1 MEFLKLLT
9 ETPGVPGRE
18 ELVRSVILRE
28 IEGVFDEVRVD
39 SLGSLICTK
48 KAASGKA
55 PVARVMLAAHMD
67 QIGFYVR
74 HIDDKGFIRIHNVG
88 GFDPRN
94 LTAQKVRIGGKKEIF
109 GVLNPATKPTHI
121 ATDEDRRKQFQIA
134 DFFIDTGMSAK
145 KVRELVRVGDPV
157 TLVRDFSELGDF
169 VAGQAMDNRAAVWVA
184 VRAMQRVK
192 KSPYDIHAV
201 FTVQEEVGLRG
212 AGPAT
217 FGLDPEPC
225 IALDTTLAC
234 DIPGTPPEQAITQ
247 AGAGVGIKVMDGAS
261 ISDRSLVDQF
271 VATAEKKKI
280 PYQLEILPAGG
291 TDAGAMQRSRSGIR
305 TITLSVPTRYIHTV
319 NEMVHRDD
327 LHAARDL
334 LAAWL
339 SG

>member
-28 IEGVFDEVRVD
+28 IEGVFDEVKVD

-48 KAASGKA
+48 KASSGKA
-55 PVARVMLAAHMD
+55 PAARVMLAAHMD

-74 HIDDKGFIRIHNVG
+74 HIDDHGFIRIHNVG

-109 GVLNPATKPTHI
+109 GVLNPSGKPVHI
-121 ATDEDRRKQFQIA
+121 ATEEDRKKQYQIS
-134 DFFIDTGMSAK
+134 DFFIDTGMGAK

-157 TLVRDFSELGDF
+157 TLVRDFSELGNF
-169 VAGQAMDNRAAVWVA
+169 VCGQAMDNRAAVWVL

-217 FGLDPEPC
+217 FGLDPEIC

-234 DIPGTPPEQAITQ
+234 DTPGIPPEQAITQ
-247 AGAGVGIKVMDGAS
+247 AGSGVGIKVMDGAS
-261 ISDRSLVDQF
+261 ISDRSLLDQF
-271 VATAEKKKI
+271 VLTAEKKKI
-280 PYQLEILPAGG
+280 PHQLELLPLGG

>member
-28 IEGVFDEVRVD
+28 IEGVFDEVKVD
-39 SLGSLICTK
+39 PLGSLICTK
-48 KAASGKA
+48 KASTGKA
-55 PVARVMLAAHMD
+55 PAARVMLAAHMD

-74 HIDDKGFIRIHNVG
+74 HIDDHGFIRIHNVG

-109 GVLNPATKPTHI
+109 GVLNPAGKPVHI
-121 ATDEDRRKQFQIA
+121 ATEEDRKKQYQIS
-134 DFFIDTGMSAK
+134 DFFIDTGMGAK

-157 TLVRDFSELGDF
+157 TLVRDFSELGNF

-217 FGLDPEPC
+217 FGLDPEIC

-234 DIPGTPPEQAITQ
+234 DTPGIPPEHAITQ
-247 AGAGVGIKVMDGAS
+247 AGGGVGIKVMDGAS
-261 ISDRSLVDQF
+261 ISDRSLLDQF
-271 VATAEKKKI
+271 VLTAEKKKI
-280 PYQLEILPAGG
+280 PYQLELLPAGG

>member
-1 MEFLKLLT
+1 MEFLKLLS
-9 ETPGVPGRE
+9 ETPGLPGRE

-28 IEGVFDEVRVD
+28 IQGVFDEVKVD
-39 SLGSLICTK
+39 PLGSLICTK
-48 KAASGKA
+48 KATTGKA
-55 PVARVMLAAHMD
+55 PTARVMLAAHMD

-74 HIDDKGFIRIHNVG
+74 YIDDKGFIRIHNVG

-109 GVLNPATKPTHI
+109 GVLNPAGKPTHV
-121 ATDEDRRKQFQIA
+121 ASEEDRKKQFQIY
-134 DFFIDTGMSAK
+134 DFFIDTGLSVK
-145 KVRELVRVGDPV
+145 KVNECVRIGDPV
-157 TLVRDFSELGDF
+157 TLVRDFCELGNF
-169 VAGQAMDNRAAVWVA
+169 VSGQAMDNRAAVWVA

-192 KSPYDIHAV
+192 KTPYEIHAV

-217 FGLDPEPC
+217 FGLDPEIC

-234 DIPGTPPEQAITQ
+234 DTPGIPPEQSITK
-247 AGAGVGIKVMDGAS
+247 AGGGVGIKVMDGAS

-271 VATAEKKKI
+271 IQLAEKKKI
-280 PYQLEILPAGG
+280 PHQLEILPAGG
-291 TDAGAMQRSRSGIR
+291 TDAGAMQRSRAGVR

-339 SG
+339 GA